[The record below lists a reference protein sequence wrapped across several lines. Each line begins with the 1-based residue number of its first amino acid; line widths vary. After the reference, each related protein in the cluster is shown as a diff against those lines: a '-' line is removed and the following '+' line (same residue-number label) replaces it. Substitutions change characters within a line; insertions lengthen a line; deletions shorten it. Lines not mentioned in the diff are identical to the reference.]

1 MPFPRPTLTQL
12 RNQIWADMQTQAG
25 NLLPVAVL
33 WCLAWAQ
40 AGIASLHYA
49 FLDRIAEEAT
59 PWGATAERML
69 AWAAL
74 KGITALP
81 ASYASG
87 TWSTTGA
94 TGSSVA
100 SGASLT
106 RGDGFVYTTTAIGTP
121 DGSGNISVPFSAATA
136 GAAGNAAAGTVLT
149 LSSGAG
155 GVNPVGVAAAAIT
168 GGADPETQD
177 QTRTRM
183 LAAYAAPPQGGA
195 MSDYLEWAL
204 AVPGVTRAW
213 VAPNAAG
220 SGTVTVYTMFD
231 VTEAA
236 HGGFPQGSTGVA
248 ALESRGTAATGDQLA
263 VANAIWPL
271 RPVTALVY
279 SAAPTGYPVNVT
291 IANLYPATTAMETAV
306 IAALAAA
313 LLRVASVGGTSWP
326 VGSEGAANG
335 NVFPS
340 DLTDALAAV
349 PGLVR
354 YTLVSPAAVVTAPQG
369 WLPVLGTVTFE

>member
-40 AGIASLHYA
+40 AGIAALHYA
-49 FLDRIAEEAT
+49 FLDRIANEAT

-74 KGITALP
+74 KNITALP

-87 TWSTTGA
+87 TWSTTGG

-121 DGSGNISVPFSAATA
+121 NGSGNISVAFTAATA
-136 GAAGNAAAGTVLT
+136 GAAGNASAGTVLT
-149 LSSGAG
+149 LSAGAA
-155 GVNPVGVAAAAIT
+155 GVSPAGVAAAAIT
-168 GGADPETQD
+168 GGADAETQD

-220 SGTVTVYTMFD
+220 AGTVTVYTMFD
-231 VTEAA
+231 ATEAA
-236 HGGFPQGSTGVA
+236 HGGFPQGTNGVA
-248 ALESRGTAATGDQLA
+248 ALETRATAAAGDQLA
-263 VANAIWPL
+263 VANAIWPK

-279 SAAPTGYPVNVT
+279 SVAPAVYPVNVT
-291 IANLYPATTAMETAV
+291 IANLYPATTAMQAAV
-306 IAALAAA
+306 VTALAAA
-313 LLRVASVGGTSWP
+313 LLRVASVGGTAWP
-326 VGSEGAANG
+326 VGSEGASNG
-335 NVFPS
+335 NLFPS
-340 DLTDALAAV
+340 DLTDTLAAV

-354 YTLVSPAAVVTAPQG
+354 FTLASPSAVSTAPTG
-369 WLPVLGTVTFE
+369 ALPTLGTVTFE